1 MVAPLQND
9 IGSSEAGL
17 LNINT
22 YPDDFTF
29 GPATGDAIPRDGPAD
44 GAIPSDMHE
53 VFAFDPDLFG
63 TDGFQMGLD
72 DNSLATP
79 LPMSSDPFG
88 GHQDFPNLDS
98 PQQPLQ
104 PQLHHAP
111 SWEFDPSPQGSLTMN
126 HINPQRSLPRRRSRY
141 FHTDRRHGSR
151 PQAIPQYPGHDDTAL
166 DPMQRWRDSPPEA
179 EGASLAAIA
188 DALKEALPSM
198 GSASS
203 SDASRRRNRRR
214 AAYSTSG
221 GTSIS
226 SMSTGSSRSIT
237 SHHKGT
243 SSLRR
248 SRVTKAAGS
257 RGRKAMGNS
266 DQERRPFQCTFCCDS
281 FRTKYDWSRHEASL
295 HLGLEKWVCSPH
307 GGAVISQATGRNHC
321 AYCNML
327 DPAPEHLEMHGHSLC
342 HSGDEIHVFSRKDHL
357 VQHLRLVHR
366 LDTLPIISDWKVEAP
381 PMVSRCGFCNTTMHT
396 WRQRADHLA
405 AHFNEGKTM
414 DDWQGGHGFEPSIE
428 AQVMN
433 ALPPYTL
440 GTERRSFVPFS
451 ATCSDSRDH
460 IMQMRKFYEDRQSGE
475 DGIQGA
481 PGLGPSSADQLPA
494 GAGAEEDRSMV
505 SHTSMTWITRGM
517 ARFAQRQMRLG
528 VIPTDAM
535 FQNEARRLIYGSED
549 GWEQT
554 IADNGEWLANFRTQ
568 IVDKDASP

>member
-1 MVAPLQND
+1 MVDLQQHGLD
-9 IGSSEAGL
+9 SLEAGL
-17 LNINT
+17 LNFDT
-22 YPDDFTF
+22 YPEQFDFGSATDDPTS
-29 GPATGDAIPRDGPAD
+29 RDGQAH
-44 GAIPSDMHE
+44 GTIPSDMHE
-53 VFAFDPDLFG
+53 VFAFDPELFG
-63 TDGFQMGLD
+63 TDGLTVGL
-72 DNSLATP
+72 NSVSLATP
-79 LPMSSDPFG
+79 VQSDPFG

-104 PQLHHAP
+104 SQLHHTP
-111 SWEFDPSPQGSLTMN
+111 GWDFRPSPQGSLTMN

-141 FHTDRRHGSR
+141 FHTDRRRGSR

-188 DALKEALPSM
+188 DALKDALPSM

-203 SDASRRRNRRR
+203 SDASRRRNSRR

-221 GTSIS
+221 GTSVS
-226 SMSTGSSRSIT
+226 SMSTGSSRSVA
-237 SHHKGT
+237 SHHKST

-248 SRVTKAAGS
+248 GRVTKAAGS

-281 FRTKYDWSRHEASL
+281 FRTKYDWSRHETSL
-295 HLGLEKWVCSPH
+295 HLSLEKWVCSPH

-327 DPAPEHLEMHGHSLC
+327 DPAPAHLETHGHSLC
-342 HSGDEIHVFSRKDHL
+342 HSGDETHVFSRKDHL

-428 AQVMN
+428 ALVMN
-433 ALPPYTL
+433 ALPPYAL

-475 DGIQGA
+475 DDIQGA
-481 PGLGPSSADQLPA
+481 PGLGPSSADQMPV

-568 IVDKDASP
+568 IVEKDPS